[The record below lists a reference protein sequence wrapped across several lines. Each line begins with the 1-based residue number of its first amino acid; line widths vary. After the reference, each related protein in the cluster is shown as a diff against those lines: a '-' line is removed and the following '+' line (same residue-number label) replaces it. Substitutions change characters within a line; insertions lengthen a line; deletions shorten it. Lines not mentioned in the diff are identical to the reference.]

1 MQLHGCLSK
10 CPSDNPCTL
19 HLYYGDIIPFIHA
32 FLCQIRSYKHCVL
45 IEELNKAK
53 CFAVNLLIA
62 CFNRSFFPFD
72 QDPVWEESAQWKDVE
87 AAVTERASAVHAA
100 EASLLKAKYD
110 VERKCESMLELRT
123 RATASLGITP
133 LNIFTGR
140 NWTPPESRC
149 SFAFSLLF
157 LVKSWQTLR
166 LKSTSLRR

>member
-1 MQLHGCLSK
+1 MAVCPNALWTTRVRYICTTVTSSPLYMHFCVRSVHINIVCLLK
-10 CPSDNPCTL
+10 NLT
-19 HLYYGDIIPFIHA
+19 
-32 FLCQIRSYKHCVL
+32 
-45 IEELNKAK
+45 NKAK

-133 LNIFTGR
+133 LNVFTGR
-140 NWTPPESRC
+140 NWTPPVTLC
-149 SFAFSLLF
+149 SFGCSLLF